1 MKSITKTSVLFLIGL
16 FLLLS
21 TSPVVAKTINLRFSS
36 PFPTMQTITGKIIQP
51 WIDEINKAAEGK
63 VHIKLYPAGALGKAP
78 GQFDVAEKGLADFS
92 YHLADY
98 TPGRFPLTSVFS
110 LPFMPPSGEKVS
122 EAMWKT
128 FQKEAKYREEYSKV
142 KVLALFG
149 HRGGNFYTANTP
161 INTMADFK
169 GLKIRTANPS
179 ISKAL
184 SLWGAVPVAQP
195 ITETYQSLQLGV
207 LDGTVLPY
215 EGMVVFKLNELA
227 KYATIGN
234 LYTMPMMIVMNKKSW
249 NKLPEDVKV
258 LIEKTT
264 GLQMSMAAGKAF
276 DDMEIPFRGICLK
289 KGMKEIILDPSE
301 YQKMKDSTLPL
312 REEWVQEMEAK
323 GLPGKAIFKTA
334 LGLVN
339 EKN

>member
-1 MKSITKTSVLFLIGL
+1 MKSITTKSVLILSC
-16 FLLLS
+16 LLLLVTTQVS
-21 TSPVVAKTINLRFSS
+21 AKTINLRFSS
-36 PFPTMQTITGKIIQP
+36 PFPTMQTITGKVIQP
-51 WIDEINKAAEGK
+51 WIDEINKASEGK
-63 VHIKLYPAGALGKAP
+63 VNIKLYPAGALGKAP
-78 GQFDVAEKGLADFS
+78 DQFDLVEKGLADFS

-98 TPGRFPLTSVFS
+98 TPGRFPLTTVFS

-128 FQKEAKYREEYSKV
+128 FQKEEKYREEYSKV

-149 HRGGNFYTANTP
+149 HRGGNFYTVNTP
-161 INTMADFK
+161 IKTMADFK

-184 SLWGAVPVAQP
+184 KLWGAVPVAQP

-227 KYATIGN
+227 KHYTIGN
-234 LYTMPMMIVMNKKSW
+234 LYTMPMMIVMNKKKW
-249 NKLPEDVKV
+249 NKLPEDVQA

-276 DDMEIPFRGICLK
+276 DDMETPFRGICLK
-289 KGMKEIILDPSE
+289 KGMKETILEDSE
-301 YQKMKDSTLPL
+301 YQKMKNSTLPL
-312 REEWVQEMEAK
+312 REEWVKEMEAK
-323 GLPGKAIFKTA
+323 GLPGKAIFDTA
-334 LGLVN
+334 LSFTTEN
-339 EKN
+339 N

>member
-1 MKSITKTSVLFLIGL
+1 MKSITMKGVLILSG
-16 FLLLS
+16 LLLLFATTQVS
-21 TSPVVAKTINLRFSS
+21 AKTINLRFSS

-51 WIDEINKAAEGK
+51 WIEQIEKASEGRVK
-63 VHIKLYPAGALGKAP
+63 IKLYPAGALGKAP
-78 GQFDVAEKGLADFS
+78 AQFDLAEKGLADFS

-98 TPGRFPLTSVFS
+98 TPGRFPLTSVYS
-110 LPFMPPSGEKVS
+110 LPFMVPSGEKVS

-128 FQKEAKYREEYSKV
+128 FQKEAAYQKEYSKV

-149 HRGGNFYTANTP
+149 HGGGNFYTVNTP

-184 SLWGAVPVAQP
+184 KIWGAVPVAQP

-215 EGMVVFKLNELA
+215 EGMVVFKLNELC
-227 KYATIGN
+227 KHSTIGN
-234 LYTMPMMIVMNKKSW
+234 LYTMPMMIVANKKKW
-249 NKLPEDVKV
+249 KKLPADVQK
-258 LIEKTT
+258 LIEDTT

-276 DDMEIPFRGICLK
+276 DDMEKPFRGICLK
-289 KGMKEIILDPSE
+289 KGMKESILEPSE

-312 REEWVQEMEAK
+312 REEWAKEMEEK
-323 GLPGKAIFKTA
+323 GLPGKQILKTA
-334 LGLVN
+334 LELIG
-339 EKN
+339 E

>member
-1 MKSITKTSVLFLIGL
+1 MKRVTKTCVLFLTG
-16 FLLLS
+16 LLLLLF
-21 TSPVVAKTINLRFSS
+21 TCPVTAKTINLRFSS

-51 WIDEINKAAEGK
+51 WIEEINKASDGK
-63 VHIKLYPAGALGKAP
+63 VNIKLYPAGALGKAP
-78 GQFDVAEKGLADFS
+78 DQFDLAEKGLADFS

-110 LPFMPPSGEKVS
+110 LPFMVPSGEKVS

-128 FQKEAKYREEYSKV
+128 FQNQIKYQEEYNKV

-149 HRGGNFYTANTP
+149 HPGGNFYTVNTP

-179 ISKAL
+179 ISKAFN
-184 SLWGAVPVAQP
+184 LWGAVPVAQP
-195 ITETYQSLQLGV
+195 ITETYQSMQLGV

-249 NKLPEDVKV
+249 DKLPGDVKA
-258 LIEKTT
+258 LIENST
-264 GLQMSMAAGKAF
+264 GLKMSMAAGKAF

-289 KGMKEIILDPSE
+289 KGMEEINLDPVE
-301 YQKMKDSTLPL
+301 YQKMVDSTLPL
-312 REEWVQEMEAK
+312 REEWTKEMEAR
-323 GLPGKAIFKTA
+323 GLPGEAIFKTA
-334 LGLVN
+334 L
-339 EKN
+339 EFIKE

>member
-1 MKSITKTSVLFLIGL
+1 MAMKGVTKTSVLCLTGL

-21 TSPVVAKTINLRFSS
+21 TSPVVAKTIKLRFSS
-36 PFPTMQTITGKIIQP
+36 GFPTVQTITGKIIQP
-51 WIDEINKAAEGK
+51 WIEEINKASEGK
-63 VHIKLYPAGALGKAP
+63 VHIKLYPAGALGKPP

-92 YHLADY
+92 YHLAYY

-110 LPFMPPSGEKVS
+110 LPFMPPSGEKIS

-128 FQKEAKYREEYSKV
+128 FKKEAKYREEYRKV

-149 HRGGNFYTANTP
+149 HPGGHFHTVNTP
-161 INTMADFK
+161 IRSMADFK

-184 SLWGAVPVAQP
+184 SIWGAVPLAQP

-207 LDGTVLPY
+207 LDGTVLVW
-215 EGMVVFKLNELA
+215 EGMGVFKLNELT

-249 NKLPEDVKV
+249 DKLPEEIKT
-258 LIEKTT
+258 LIDNTT
-264 GLQMSMAAGKAF
+264 GLKMSMAAGKAF
-276 DDMEIPFRGICLK
+276 DDMEKPFRGMALK
-289 KGMKEIILDPSE
+289 KGIEEIYLDPAE

-312 REEWVQEMEAK
+312 REEWAKEMEAK
-323 GLPGKAIFKTA
+323 GLPGNQILKTA
-334 LGLVN
+334 LGFI
-339 EKN
+339 EE